1 MTRPDPTH
9 GRQLGRRLAA
19 VAAACLIAVL
29 GAVAVTLPASAQEV
43 AFTITDERITESSG
57 LATEPGNNRYW
68 TVNDSEPGRQGAAYA
83 LDENGETQGV
93 LTFPA
98 QTLDVE
104 AVSYAVDRLWIGDI
118 GDNNAVRPGIVVYH
132 FANPTPSAQS
142 QFRSYDFTYA
152 DGPRDAEAMLVD
164 DDGQIFIVSKELQGG
179 IYTAG
184 PELSVQGSNE
194 LEKVAD
200 APAYITDGAVL
211 PDGRMVLRS
220 YFGVFVVDPDQD
232 FEVVASA
239 PAPIQ
244 PQGESITV
252 ALDGETLLLGSE
264 GEQSEVLSM
273 PIPAA
278 VEEVPEGQPSPG
290 GETPTPSQQ
299 PSEQAPVDEE
309 EQLEDI
315 PAPQRSGTIVAIVA
329 AVLLA
334 AVGGAV
340 VYFTGRDGNPEW
352 LDRILPPWGAGGSGS
367 DGSGS
372 DGSGSGAGA
381 ADVDDEP
388 DGQSPS
394 ARVDDAATDEAAT
407 EEPSVQRQVPP
418 PASEPR
424 AEATPD
430 EAKPT
435 QASPVDQPP
444 TESAAAPAAAPKR
457 LRLPSRK
464 RPEAPSGPA
473 DIGAESDLTPAERGM
488 INPWADDPDAPPV
501 RPRRSRGPA
510 ADQGYETG
518 GVAGVDWNDS
528 SRQGSGAGVEDEVDA
543 AGEGPQVGG
552 VDRGEQGD
560 A

>member
-9 GRQLGRRLAA
+9 GRQLRRRLAA

-252 ALDGETLLLGSE
+252 ALDGETLLFGSE

-290 GETPTPSQQ
+290 GETPTPSEQ
-299 PSEQAPVDEE
+299 PSEQAPADEE

-352 LDRILPPWGAGGSGS
+352 LDRILPPWGAGGAG
-367 DGSGS
+367 GSGG
-372 DGSGSGAGA
+372 DSGVPDAE
-381 ADVDDEP
+381 DEP
-388 DGQSPS
+388 GDGQSSRPRS
-394 ARVDDAATDEAAT
+394 EDAAAQESA
-407 EEPSVQRQVPP
+407 PVQRQVRET
-418 PASEPR
+418 A
-424 AEATPD
+424 
-430 EAKPT
+430 
-435 QASPVDQPP
+435 ASPVAASPDPASATEAEP
-444 TESAAAPAAAPKR
+444 TGADHRASPGQAAPAVAPATPKR